1 MKLTIFTILVA
12 LVTIVTAL
20 VCGKL
25 WFEYVISSDMPDW
38 LKYLL
43 LR

>member
-1 MKLTIFTILVA
+1 MKFTIISLFVA
-12 LVTIVTAL
+12 LVTIGAAL

-38 LKYLL
+38 LKYLI